1 VLVDGLGAALGDLD
15 VRVRGL
21 VLAVQVAVAELVERR
36 DGQLDPWAVGA
47 VAGRG
52 TGLVVVSAAGAD
64 QQDEAAGE
72 HGGSTAGAEAGLG
85 PHVSCS
91 L

>member
-1 VLVDGLGAALGDLD
+1 VLVDGGGAAFGDLD

-36 DGQLDPWAVGA
+36 DGQFDPGPVGGL
-47 VAGRG
+47 AGRG
-52 TGLVVVSAAGAD
+52 VGLVAAATGAD
-64 QQDEAAGE
+64 QQGEAAGE
-72 HGGSTAGAEAGLG
+72 HGDGGAGAEAGLG